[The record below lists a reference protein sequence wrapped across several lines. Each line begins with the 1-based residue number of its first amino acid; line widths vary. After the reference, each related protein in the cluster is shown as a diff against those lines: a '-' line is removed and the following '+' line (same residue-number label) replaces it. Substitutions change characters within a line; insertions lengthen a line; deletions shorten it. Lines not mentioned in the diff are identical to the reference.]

1 MESST
6 KKLAEHFLMGAQI
19 YGSMLTDEQKKAL
32 RKKQAQFLVD
42 NQKAEDELDAMI
54 AEGERLDAL
63 AEKAKK

>member
-1 MESST
+1 
-6 KKLAEHFLMGAQI
+6 
-19 YGSMLTDEQKKAL
+19 MLTEEQ
-32 RKKQAQFLVD
+32 RQEIYKKQAQFLVD